1 MVPVWWEPMVL
12 AVALKKKDYWQSPK
26 HLYIIPDRE
35 RAKPSHLSRPLRSTP
50 ARFESA
56 KCLRRG
62 GSLKKKEG
70 ENRTIYLSKNR
81 STLFVDNSGI

>member
-1 MVPVWWEPMVL
+1 MVL

-62 GSLKKKEG
+62 GSLKKKEKAKTG
-70 ENRTIYLSKNR
+70 QFICQKTGQLYLLTTAVKK
-81 STLFVDNSGI
+81 